1 MNSFGMRGLGAGEE
15 KVTVSAGQ
23 LTGKD
28 IIDLVNTT
36 MASATQ
42 AYKDYVAGDLMSKKV
57 KNEKIVV
64 PKEVAVQKG
73 WTFGSQIALGTGLV
87 IAVGL
92 FAVFFLMKPK
102 KKALAKTEL
111 VPTYV
116 PLAKTELMPGM
127 GV

>member
-1 MNSFGMRGLGAGEE
+1 MNSFGMLGADEE

-28 IIDLVNTT
+28 ILDFVNTT
-36 MASATQ
+36 MASASQ
-42 AYKDYVAGDLMSKKV
+42 AYKDYMTADLMSKQK

-64 PKEVAVQKG
+64 PKDMAVQKG

-102 KKALAKTEL
+102 RKALAKTEL
-111 VPTYV
+111 MPSYV
-116 PLAKTELMPGM
+116 PLAKTELMSGM
-127 GV
+127 GA

>member
-1 MNSFGMRGLGAGEE
+1 MNSFGMLGAGE

-111 VPTYV
+111 MPSYV